1 MKQFEAITSSELA
14 ARVEQLIHE
23 ANVRRIIIMHEGHPV
38 VEFPVTVG
46 VVGALV
52 APAVAAAGAIAALL
66 SHCTIEIERTEEAA
80 GPRPPPHRS
89 RRSSSAARRRR
100 TRP

>member
-1 MKQFEAITSSELA
+1 
-14 ARVEQLIHE
+14 
-23 ANVRRIIIMHEGHPV
+23 MHEGHPV

-80 GPRPPPHRS
+80 GPQTPTAQVPPQFVGS
-89 RRSSSAARRRR
+89 ASS
-100 TRP
+100 